1 MPQSSRENAPLTLL
15 LFRLSFVTESD
26 GLCRNEARTVPMTEM
41 SKKKSQLVVAAW
53 RQRVRAKAVR
63 AQDASGQ
70 EHQLS

>member
-1 MPQSSRENAPLTLL
+1 MPHSSSKKMIRERV
-15 LFRLSFVTESD
+15 LFPDAFVTESA
-26 GLCRNEARTVPMTEM
+26 GLCRNEAGTVPMTELG
-41 SKKKSQLVVAAW
+41 KKKSQLVVAEW

>member
-1 MPQSSRENAPLTLL
+1 
-15 LFRLSFVTESD
+15 
-26 GLCRNEARTVPMTEM
+26 MTELG
-41 SKKKSQLVVAAW
+41 KKKSQLVVAEW